1 MGNPICYKGTV
12 VDFNTVT
19 SSGYRDI
26 RGAVQNGPGSLFYG
40 VLLTVR
46 GGNEI
51 LQLVSTSDNILFS
64 RASTSGGSEWSDW
77 VKLN

>member
-1 MGNPICYKGTV
+1 MGNPICYKGNV
-12 VDFNTVT
+12 VDFNTIT
-19 SSGYRDI
+19 SSGYYDI

-51 LQLVSTSDNILFS
+51 LQLVSTSDNMLYT
-64 RASTSGGSEWSDW
+64 RTSTDRGSSWSNW
-77 VKLN
+77 VKLS